1 MSCAKILT
9 IDDDPAILLA
19 LNEFLLLEGY
29 SVIQASDL
37 QSECQSLEKHSPDI
51 ILTDF
56 ELPDG
61 NALELLAAMKTMNVA
76 SPCIVLTGHGTMS
89 IISKQNLMV

>member
-1 MSCAKILT
+1 LSCAKILT

-37 QSECQSLEKHSPDI
+37 QSACQSLEKHSPDI

-61 NALELLAAMKTMNVA
+61 NAL
-76 SPCIVLTGHGTMS
+76 
-89 IISKQNLMV
+89 